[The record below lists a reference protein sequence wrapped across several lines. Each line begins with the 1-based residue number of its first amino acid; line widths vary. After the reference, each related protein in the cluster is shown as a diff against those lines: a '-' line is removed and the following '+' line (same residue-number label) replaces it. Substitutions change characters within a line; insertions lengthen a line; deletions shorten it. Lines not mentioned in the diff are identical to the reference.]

1 MDELVGFA
9 AIQQSSDSWKWIQ
22 DDSLRMGI
30 NVVLETQIYK
40 PLNFYIQR
48 AFTIIINV
56 FGFFYIMYVHTD
68 AVLCIMTKQV
78 LYWLQ

>member
-22 DDSLRMGI
+22 DNSFRMGI

-56 FGFFYIMYVHTD
+56 IFMYVHTD

-78 LYWLQ
+78 LYCLQ

>member
-1 MDELVGFA
+1 MNELVGFA

-40 PLNFYIQR
+40 PLNFLHSESIYHYYKCY
-48 AFTIIINV
+48 
-56 FGFFYIMYVHTD
+56 FFYIMYVHTD